1 MYVAPE
7 ARGTGAA
14 PQLVDEVLA
23 TAREWGLEQV
33 QLSVVVGNTAAHR
46 LYERAGFVIFG
57 QERHALQLPDGPRD
71 ELLMVR
77 WL

>member
-1 MYVAPE
+1 
-7 ARGTGAA
+7 
-14 PQLVDEVLA
+14 
-23 TAREWGLEQV
+23 LEQV
-33 QLSVVVGNTAAHR
+33 QLSVVVGNTPAHR

>member
-1 MYVAPE
+1 LVAS
-7 ARGTGAA
+7 
-14 PQLVDEVLA
+14 VLA

-33 QLSVVVGNTAAHR
+33 QLSVVVGNTPAHR